1 MEKYKKI
8 DEKISEG
15 YKLLER
21 GQTIEACDVWL
32 DAWEDIKTVMAA
44 DKVKDLPTLQ
54 EKYKW
59 TEFVFC
65 QLEMHQN
72 DKKNAAPK
80 QSNFVNIRYEF
91 LSYFHQGV
99 L

>member
-1 MEKYKKI
+1 MATPKDKDAAEDTILLEEKYKK
-8 DEKISEG
+8 
-15 YKLLER
+15 
-21 GQTIEACDVWL
+21 DV
-32 DAWEDIKTVMAA
+32 DF
-44 DKVKDLPTLQ
+44 VKAQMD
-54 EKYKW
+54 
-59 TEFVFC
+59 VFC

>member
-1 MEKYKKI
+1 MAVKK
-8 DEKISEG
+8 SEL
-15 YKLLER
+15 YSMLW
-21 GQTIEACDVWL
+21 D
-32 DAWEDIKTVMAA
+32 
-44 DKVKDLPTLQ
+44 
-54 EKYKW
+54 
-59 TEFVFC
+59 VFC